1 MKKGF
6 KFYAAATFFVFCI
19 FAAGFF
25 YYQLM
30 IGKWSNTQGYLGDW
44 SSEQKWIIHFF
55 AACYLLVAA
64 GIYFNVLNPKPYRNE
79 TH

>member
-30 IGKWSNTQGYLGDW
+30 IFCYWDPCTL
-44 SSEQKWIIHFF
+44 SSTKMNLPIE
-55 AACYLLVAA
+55 A
-64 GIYFNVLNPKPYRNE
+64 
-79 TH
+79 